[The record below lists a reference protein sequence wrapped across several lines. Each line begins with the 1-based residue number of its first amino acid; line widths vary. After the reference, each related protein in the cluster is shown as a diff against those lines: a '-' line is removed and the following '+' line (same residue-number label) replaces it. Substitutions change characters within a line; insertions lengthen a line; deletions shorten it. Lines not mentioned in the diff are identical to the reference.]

1 MRIARR
7 LPSWQCRAP
16 NDERQRPSAW
26 VRRHSRIHRM
36 RAGRLR
42 AFVPPTPGPPRTP
55 DGILRTDLMVT
66 NLDAKRTEDQSET
79 LHFFGPADYVK
90 PHRRAGAW
98 REERHGGDRR
108 YTRAAGWKPVKSA
121 RAPDRTQTM

>member
-1 MRIARR
+1 MRIAPR

-26 VRRHSRIHRM
+26 VRWHSRIHRM
-36 RAGRLR
+36 RAGRPR

-55 DGILRTDLMVT
+55 DGILRTDLMVM

-79 LHFFGPADYVK
+79 LHFFRPADYVK
-90 PHRRAGAW
+90 PRR
-98 REERHGGDRR
+98 RI
-108 YTRAAGWKPVKSA
+108 
-121 RAPDRTQTM
+121 APRDRTTPGSDWLAYSSKVMTR